1 MTSPLQ
7 ITQGGLHLHRYV
19 IRRLIELI
27 PTLFLASIVV
37 FLIIVMSPGDPAL
50 VTAGPDATPQQV
62 AAERVRLG
70 LNQPLPIRYAV
81 WLSDVAHLN
90 LGYSLYSKR
99 PVTQLVSEA
108 FPQTLKLALVSF
120 LLSLLIGFPLGMLAA
135 LKQNSKVDSLIT
147 GFNALGLAVPSF
159 WLGILLIL
167 LFSVYLKWLPPSGVS
182 DPDKDALYNLR
193 YLIMPVITV
202 AFSNL
207 AVIGRFLRSA
217 MIDVLG
223 ADYIRTARAKG
234 LHERAVVTSHAL
246 KNAMIPVVTI
256 LGIQFGRMLGG
267 AVVTE
272 SVFAYSG
279 IGRLSVLSILNR
291 DYPVVQATL
300 MLVVLVFLLINLA
313 VDVTYGY
320 LDPRVQLERAR

>member
-1 MTSPLQ
+1 M
-7 ITQGGLHLHRYV
+7 HRYI
-19 IRRLIELI
+19 IRRLVELV
-27 PTLFLASIVV
+27 PTLFLASIVI

-50 VTAGPDATPQQV
+50 VTAGTEATLADI

-70 LNQPLPIRYAV
+70 LDKPLPVRYAV

-90 LGYSLYSKR
+90 LGYSLYTKR
-99 PVTQLVSEA
+99 PVTQLLSEA
-108 FPQTLKLALVSF
+108 FPQTLKLAVVSF
-120 LLSLLIGFPLGMLAA
+120 LLSILIGFPLGMLAA
-135 LKQNSKVDSLIT
+135 LKQNSRLDSLIT
-147 GFNALGLAVPSF
+147 GFNALGLAIPSF

-167 LFSVYLKWLPPSGVS
+167 LFSVQLKWLPPSGVG
-182 DPDKDALYNLR
+182 DPDQGAISNLR
-193 YLIMPVITV
+193 YLIMPVITI

-207 AVIGRFLRSA
+207 AVMSRFLRSA

-223 ADYIRTARAKG
+223 VDYVRTARAKG
-234 LHERAVVTSHAL
+234 LHERAVVSRHAL

-256 LGIQFGRMLGG
+256 LGIQFGRLLGG

-300 MLVVLVFLLINLA
+300 MLVVLLFLFINLG

-320 LDPRVQLERAR
+320 LDPRVQFERAR

>member
-1 MTSPLQ
+1 LQ
-7 ITQGGLHLHRYV
+7 NYV
-19 IRRLIELI
+19 IRRLLELI
-27 PTLFLASIVV
+27 PTLFLASVV
-37 FLIIVMSPGDPAL
+37 IFLIIVLSPGDPAL
-50 VTAGPDATPQQV
+50 VTAGPEATKEDL
-62 AAERVRLG
+62 ARERVRLG
-70 LNQPLPIRYAV
+70 LDKPLPMRYAV
-81 WLSDVAHLN
+81 WLSDVAQLN
-90 LGYSLYSKR
+90 LGYSLYSRR
-99 PVTQLVSEA
+99 PVLQIISEA
-108 FPQTLKLALVSF
+108 FPQTLRLAAVSF

-135 LKQNSKVDSLIT
+135 LKQNSKLDSFIT
-147 GFNALGLAVPSF
+147 GFNALGLAIPSF

-167 LFSVYLKWLPPSGVS
+167 FFSVQFKWLPPSGVG
-182 DPDKDALYNLR
+182 DPDKDAIYNLR
-193 YLIMPVITV
+193 YLIMPVITIAV
-202 AFSNL
+202 SNL
-207 AVIGRFLRSA
+207 AVFARFLRSA

-234 LHERAVVTSHAL
+234 LHERVVVSRHAL

-300 MLVVLVFLLINLA
+300 MLVVLIFLLINLA
-313 VDVTYGY
+313 VDLAYGY
-320 LDPRVQLERAR
+320 LDPRVKLERAR

>member
-1 MTSPLQ
+1 MQ
-7 ITQGGLHLHRYV
+7 RY
-19 IRRLIELI
+19 ILRRLLELV
-27 PTLFLASIVV
+27 PTLFLASVVV
-37 FLIIVMSPGDPAL
+37 FLIIVLSPGDPAL
-50 VTAGPDATPQQV
+50 VTAGPEATPQDI

-70 LNQPLPIRYAV
+70 LNQPLPVRYAI
-81 WLSDVAHLN
+81 WLSDVAHFN

-99 PVTQLVSEA
+99 PVLQMISEA
-108 FPQTLKLALVSF
+108 FPQTLRLALVSF
-120 LLSLLIGFPLGMLAA
+120 ILSLLIGFPLGMLAA
-135 LKQNSKVDSLIT
+135 LKQNSKLDTLIT
-147 GFNALGLAVPSF
+147 GFNGLGLAIPSF

-167 LFSVYLKWLPPSGVS
+167 LFSVQLKWLPPSGVG
-182 DPDKDALYNLR
+182 DPDGTAISNLR

-207 AVIGRFLRSA
+207 AVVARFLRSA

-234 LHERAVVTSHAL
+234 LRERGVVSRHAL

-300 MLVVLVFLLINLA
+300 MFVVFIFLLVNLA
-313 VDVTYGY
+313 VDLTYGF
-320 LDPRVQLERAR
+320 LDPRVQFERAR

>member
-1 MTSPLQ
+1 M
-7 ITQGGLHLHRYV
+7 HRYI
-19 IRRLIELI
+19 IRRFLELV
-27 PTLFLASIVV
+27 PTLFLASIVI
-37 FLIIVMSPGDPAL
+37 FLIIVMSPGDPA
-50 VTAGPDATPQQV
+50 VVMAGSEATPADI

-70 LNQPLPIRYAV
+70 LDKPLPVRYVV
-81 WLSDVAHLN
+81 WLSDVVHLN
-90 LGYSLYSKR
+90 LGYSLYTKR
-99 PVTQLVSEA
+99 PVTRIVFEA

-120 LLSLLIGFPLGMLAA
+120 LLSILIGFPLGMLAA
-135 LKQNSKVDSLIT
+135 LKQNSKLDSLIT
-147 GFNALGLAVPSF
+147 GFNALGLAIPSF

-167 LFSVYLKWLPPSGVS
+167 FFSVQLKWLPPSGVG
-182 DPDKDALYNLR
+182 DPDQNAISNLR

-207 AVIGRFLRSA
+207 AVFARFLRSA

-223 ADYIRTARAKG
+223 ADYVRTARAKG
-234 LHERAVVTSHAL
+234 LREQAVVSRHAL

-300 MLVVLVFLLINLA
+300 MLVVLLFLLINLA
-313 VDVTYGY
+313 VDVAYGY
-320 LDPRVQLERAR
+320 LDPRVQFERAR

>member
-1 MTSPLQ
+1 LY
-7 ITQGGLHLHRYV
+7 RYL
-19 IRRLIELI
+19 IRRLLELI
-27 PTLFLASIVV
+27 PTLFLASIVI
-37 FLIIVMSPGDPAL
+37 FLIIVLSPGDPAL
-50 VTAGPDATPQQV
+50 VTAGPDAKPEDV

-70 LNQPLPIRYAV
+70 LDKPLPVRYAI
-81 WLSDVAHLN
+81 WLSDVAHLT

-99 PVTQLVSEA
+99 PVTQTLAEA
-108 FPQTLKLALVSF
+108 FPQTLRLAIVSF

-135 LKQNSKVDSLIT
+135 LRQNSKLDSLIT
-147 GFNALGLAVPSF
+147 GFNALGLAIPSF

-167 LFSVYLKWLPPSGVS
+167 FFSVQLKWLPPSGVG
-182 DPDKDALYNLR
+182 DPDQDVLSNLR

-207 AVIGRFLRSA
+207 AVLARFLRSA

-234 LHERAVVTSHAL
+234 LRERVVVSRHAL
-246 KNAMIPVVTI
+246 VNAMIPVVTI

-300 MLVVLVFLLINLA
+300 MLVVLLFLLINLA
-313 VDVTYGY
+313 VDLTYGY